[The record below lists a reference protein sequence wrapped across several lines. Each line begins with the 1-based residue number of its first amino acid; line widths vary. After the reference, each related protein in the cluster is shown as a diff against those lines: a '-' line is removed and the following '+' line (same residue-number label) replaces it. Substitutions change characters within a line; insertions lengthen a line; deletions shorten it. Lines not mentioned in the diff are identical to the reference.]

1 MKTTVR
7 ASAASKILGIPQNEL
22 RIGIQRDRFKFGSA
36 IKRKGCKRLFY
47 TVNLYKAA
55 EELGIPIETL
65 EKRWEEE
72 YGDKRD

>member
-1 MKTTVR
+1 MKATVR
-7 ASAASKILGIPQNEL
+7 ASKASRILDIQQQEL
-22 RIGIQRDRFKFGSA
+22 RVGIQRGRFGFGSA